1 MRRAYGRPGA
11 WQEFGDRRHRCHCP
25 ALRPAARVLVPD
37 HHGRH
42 RSRRTYGTTASGG
55 RARSKH
61 AMNAERRTPVTVIGL
76 GNMGAAL
83 ATALLER
90 GHETTVWNRTPAKA
104 AALAARG
111 ARVAATPAE
120 AVASSDLVIACVL
133 DHDALHTVVD
143 PVVAAL
149 AGRTL
154 VNLTTGSPEQA
165 EEFAAWAASHGV
177 DYLDGAVM
185 TTPPGVGSPEMMFLY
200 SGLRS
205 AFDTHRPALEA
216 LGDPLFLG
224 EGAGLASL
232 YDVAL
237 LGLMW
242 AAFGGWLHGTA
253 LVGADGAKAT
263 EFAPLALRWL
273 GGAVNAFITRYAAQV
288 DEGRYPGDDATV
300 DVQIAAIDHLIHA
313 AADRGVD
320 NALPRLLKATMER
333 THAAGH
339 GGDSFASVIEVLRKP

>member
-1 MRRAYGRPGA
+1 
-11 WQEFGDRRHRCHCP
+11 
-25 ALRPAARVLVPD
+25 
-37 HHGRH
+37 
-42 RSRRTYGTTASGG
+42 
-55 RARSKH
+55 
-61 AMNAERRTPVTVIGL
+61 MNAEHRTPVTVIGL

-83 ATALLER
+83 AAALLER

-104 AALAARG
+104 EALAARG
-111 ARVAATPAE
+111 ARVAATPTE
-120 AVASSDLVIACVL
+120 AVAASGLVIACVL
-133 DHDALHTVVD
+133 DYDALHAVVD
-143 PVVAAL
+143 PAAATL

-165 EEFAAWAASHGV
+165 REFAAWAAERGV

-200 SGLRS
+200 SGPRT
-205 AFDTHRPALEA
+205 AFDAHRPALEA

-224 EGAGLASL
+224 EDAGFAPL

-253 LVGADGAKAT
+253 VVGADGAKAT

-273 GGAVNAFITRYAAQV
+273 GGAVGGFITRYAAQV
-288 DEGRYPGDDATV
+288 EEGSYPGDDATV
-300 DVQIAAIDHLIHA
+300 DVQIAAIDHLVHA

-320 NALPRLLKATMER
+320 TALPELLKAFMER
-333 THAAGH
+333 TRAAGH
-339 GGDSFASVIEVLRKP
+339 GGDSFASVIEVLRTA